1 MWRFE
6 VMRITYDTE
15 VDALYIR
22 FIETTVTTQH
32 VAEGIVVD
40 YAADGRIAGIEI
52 LDARKR
58 FGDSDVFRR
67 VVLEDITLI
76 KPATSVK

>member
-1 MWRFE
+1 
-6 VMRITYDTE
+6 MRITYDTE

-32 VAEGIVVD
+32 VVEGIAVD
-40 YAADGRIAGIEI
+40 YSADGRVAGMEI

-58 FGDSDVFRR
+58 FGDQEVF
-67 VVLEDITLI
+67 
-76 KPATSVK
+76 